1 MRRAFFVPVGFFG
14 ECGTISNKALRRS
27 LAMVKT
33 LVRSKHSMKQSHPV
47 VSPIKRDFSPEEF
60 DADTEEERPI
70 AVLAERRKQF
80 LAALE
85 AKQSEAD

>member
-1 MRRAFFVPVGFFG
+1 MWYNLEQSVAEKPGNG
-14 ECGTISNKALRRS
+14 QNT
-27 LAMVKT
+27 MVKT

-85 AKQSEAD
+85 AKQSASD

>member
-1 MRRAFFVPVGFFG
+1 MWYNLEQGVEEKPGNGQNAF
-14 ECGTISNKALRRS
+14 
-27 LAMVKT
+27 
-33 LVRSKHSMKQSHPV
+33 RSKHSMKQSHPV

-60 DADTEEERPI
+60 DADTEEDRPI

>member
-1 MRRAFFVPVGFFG
+1 
-14 ECGTISNKALRRS
+14 
-27 LAMVKT
+27 MVKT
-33 LVRSKHSMKQSHPV
+33 LVRSKHPMKQSHPV

-85 AKQSEAD
+85 AKQSQADR

>member
-1 MRRAFFVPVGFFG
+1 VGVFVVGFFG